1 MIHLRFALTVMVGAG
16 LALAVMPEL
25 PGVASRAM
33 AEQPTKTDT
42 LRPEVGTPLQAAE
55 TLLKEGKYKAALA
68 KLHDTDDVRNKT
80 PYEALVIERV
90 RAAIAAASGDL
101 ASAAK
106 SYEAIVAS
114 GRLAPADQDKM
125 EQAIIASYFQLKD
138 YGKAASWALRY
149 SKEGGTDPRM
159 RSLFIQSHYLG
170 GDFAA
175 AGKEQLDQ
183 ISAEEKLG
191 EVPPEAQFQL
201 AAASFRQLKDDANYA
216 KVLEALVTDYP
227 NPNYWRD
234 LIHSVA
240 AKPGFAERLSL
251 DVERLEFATGSLGTA
266 AEYVE
271 LIQLALQAKAAGEA
285 KLFVAKGVASGV
297 LGTGSA
303 NDVDRQKRL
312 EELTART
319 ADDELKNF
327 PEQQAA
333 AIAQKDAD
341 SLVSIGYDEVSFGQT
356 DNGLALVNQGI
367 DGAGLKHPNDAKL
380 HLGLAY
386 LSAGQRAKAAA
397 TFKTVQGADGTGDLA
412 RLWLLFTTQQA
423 RIYASKN

>member
-1 MIHLRFALTVMVGAG
+1 MNHLRFALTVIVGAG
-16 LALAVMPEL
+16 LALAAMQEL
-25 PGVASRAM
+25 PGTASRAI
-33 AEQPTKTDT
+33 AEQLTKTDA

-55 TLLKEGKYKAALA
+55 SLLKEGKYKAASA
-68 KLHDTDDVRNKT
+68 KLRDADDVKDKT
-80 PYEALVIERV
+80 PYEALVTEQV

-114 GRLAPADQDKM
+114 GRLARAEQDKI

-159 RSLFIQSHYLG
+159 RTLLIQSHYLS

-175 AGKEQLDQ
+175 AGKEELDE

-201 AAASFRQLKDDANYA
+201 AAASFRQLKDGANYA

-251 DVERLEFATGSLGTA
+251 DVKRLEFATGSLGTA

-271 LIQLALQAKAAGEA
+271 LIQLALQARAAGEA

-303 NDVDRQKRL
+303 NDLDRQKRL

-319 ADDELKNF
+319 ADDEFKKLT
-327 PEQQAA
+327 EQEAT
-333 AIAQKDAD
+333 AIAQKDTD
-341 SLVSIGYDEVSFGQT
+341 NLVSIGYDEVIFGQT
-356 DNGLALVNQGI
+356 DKGTALITQGI
-367 DGAGLKHPNDAKL
+367 DGAGLKHPDDAKL

-397 TFKTVQGADGTGDLA
+397 TFKTVQGSDGTADLA